1 MGGDATRFT
10 AQGSP
15 GFDVCLL
22 SDLEACEALR
32 SVSGHQLVVSACV
45 HTGWGWVVSPVACNL
60 SYLGA
65 GYFF

>member
-1 MGGDATRFT
+1 M
-10 AQGSP
+10 
-15 GFDVCLL
+15 L